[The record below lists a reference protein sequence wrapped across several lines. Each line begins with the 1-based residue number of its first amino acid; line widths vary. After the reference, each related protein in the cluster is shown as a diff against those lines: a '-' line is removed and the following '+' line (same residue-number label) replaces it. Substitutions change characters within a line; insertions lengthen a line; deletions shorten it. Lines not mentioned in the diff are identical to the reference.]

1 MSRIP
6 SERAAADFRCGVPR
20 VGAIG
25 VPERFAAIVR
35 SYEEV
40 PYHRELG
47 IVVRGISRE
56 VATVVLRLTEQL
68 ADDAQGGHASAGAV
82 YTLADCAMGLAVLS
96 TLPRLSHI
104 ATLDLRLDV
113 PGVADLSAELI
124 CVAACN
130 HVARQVAFARCTM
143 YQQLTCE
150 ADRIIVATGIGVF
163 SRGRRPVRSSRPD
176 LLR

>member
-1 MSRIP
+1 MSRVP
-6 SERAAADFRCGVPR
+6 SERASVDFRGGVPR
-20 VGAIG
+20 VGPSGI
-25 VPERFAAIVR
+25 PERFAATVR
-35 SYEEV
+35 SYEAV

-47 IVVRGISRE
+47 IVVRGISTE
-56 VATVVLRLTEQL
+56 VATVVLRLTKQL
-68 ADDAQGGHASAGAV
+68 ADEAQGGHASAGAV
-82 YTLADCAMGLAVLS
+82 YTLADCAMGLSVLS

-104 ATLDLRLDV
+104 ATLDLRLDLL
-113 PGVADLSAELI
+113 GVADLSTELI

-130 HVARQVAFARCTM
+130 HVAPQVAFARCTM
-143 YQQLTCE
+143 YQQLTRE